1 MSSVRLGRR
10 KGKKTLQGEN
20 GPLPTVGEGAQS
32 AHILF
37 LGDAQRPSS
46 SEVRVI
52 NRLPGIA
59 PPSATPC
66 CFTPGTAPCKGE
78 PSLPHSQD
86 PGLTNPQL
94 RDASSWQLS
103 STELPGVR
111 LQPESTAAL
120 WWQREGSG
128 TQVSQVPAPWEGPST
143 LDFQASTFSPRSIRN
158 SAISHRARG
167 RSQLGKLT
175 AGSIGQGPWKK

>member
-1 MSSVRLGRR
+1 MSSVHLGRR

-20 GPLPTVGEGAQS
+20 GPLPTVGKEPSQLKFFS
-32 AHILF
+32 WEMLR
-37 LGDAQRPSS
+37 DSSS

-52 NRLPGIA
+52 NSFPGIA

-111 LQPESTAAL
+111 LQPESTAL
-120 WWQREGSG
+120 WWQQGSG
-128 TQVSQVPAPWEGPST
+128 TQVSQVPAHLGGGLQLW
-143 LDFQASTFSPRSIRN
+143 TFRPALSSPRSIRN